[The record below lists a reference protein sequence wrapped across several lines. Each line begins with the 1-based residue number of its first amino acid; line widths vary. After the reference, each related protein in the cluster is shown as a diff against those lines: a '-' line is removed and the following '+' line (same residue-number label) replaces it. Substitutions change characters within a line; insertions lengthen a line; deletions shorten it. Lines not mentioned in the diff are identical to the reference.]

1 MKKFLIKI
9 SIISVIIFTAGCTKL
24 DNQLNGSL
32 SDIGGSSAGGPA
44 VVAPLLKATYVAFRN
59 PYQDQARLW
68 CLQEHTSDEA
78 CGPTRG
84 GDWDDNGIWRVLHQ
98 HKWDADHAFIRDTYS
113 DLGKI
118 IFNATDIMRLS
129 PSTQQKAEA
138 TFLRAFATLSMLDGW
153 DQCPYREPGGNTLEN
168 PKVRKGTEA
177 LDWIISEITAAI
189 PGLPTGA
196 ANIANKNAARVLLM
210 KCYLNKA
217 VYLNRTTPVFAAADM
232 NQVISLADQIIS
244 SGSYSLS
251 SNYFVNFAPTNDAI
265 SPEDI
270 FTFLNIGGSES
281 GNVRSRWFCTLHYN
295 QNPSGWNGFTTLSD
309 FYSKFEA
316 VDKRRGGNAYPGMT
330 NGILP
335 GFLVGQQFT
344 GAGVALNDRKGNP
357 LVFTPTVSLKET
369 GNNLEVTG
377 IRVVKYPI
385 DYVSGD
391 NSNNDYVLYRYSDV
405 LLMKAEALL
414 RGGTP
419 TAVAPIT
426 AVAAVNM
433 VRSRVSATP
442 LATISLDQLSD
453 ERGRE
458 FYWEGMRRTDMI
470 RFGKFLGPR
479 VLKSGTSD
487 SKYLLFPI
495 PNEQLAVNPNLVQ
508 NPGY

>member
-9 SIISVIIFTAGCTKL
+9 SIISIIIFTAGCTKL

-32 SDIGGSSAGGPA
+32 PDIGGSSGGGPA

-98 HKWDADHAFIRDTYS
+98 HKWDADHGFIRDTYS
-113 DLGKI
+113 ELGKI
-118 IFNATDIMRLS
+118 IFNATDILRLS
-129 PSTQQKAEA
+129 PSAQQEAEA
-138 TFLRAFATLSMLDGW
+138 RFLRAFATLSMLDGW
-153 DQCPYREPGGNTLEN
+153 DQCPYREPGGNPLDN
-168 PKVRKGTEA
+168 PLVRKGIAA
-177 LDWIISEITAAI
+177 LDWIIAEVNAAMA
-189 PGLPTGA
+189 GLPNGP
-196 ANIANKNAARVLLM
+196 ANVANKNAAKVLLM
-210 KCYLNKA
+210 KCYINKA
-217 VYLNRTTPVFAAADM
+217 VYTNRTTPTFAAADM
-232 NQVISLADQIIS
+232 NQVILLADQIIT
-244 SGSYSLS
+244 SGTYSLS
-251 SNYFVNFAPTNDAI
+251 ANYFDNFAPTNDAI

-281 GNVRSRWFCTLHYN
+281 GNVRSRWFSTLHYN

-344 GAGVALNDRKGNP
+344 GAGVPLNDRKGNA
-357 LVFTPTVSLKET
+357 LVFTPAVSLKET

-405 LLMKAEALL
+405 LLMKAEAIL

-433 VRSRVSATP
+433 VRSRVSATT
-442 LATISLDQLSD
+442 LATVSLDQLSD

-479 VLKSGTSD
+479 VLKSTTSA

-495 PNEQLAVNPNLVQ
+495 PNEQLAVNPNLTQ
-508 NPGY
+508 NTGY

>member
-153 DQCPYREPGGNTLEN
+153 DQCPYREPGGNPLEN

-196 ANIANKNAARVLLM
+196 ATAAKQPALG
-210 KCYLNKA
+210 
-217 VYLNRTTPVFAAADM
+217 T
-232 NQVISLADQIIS
+232 
-244 SGSYSLS
+244 
-251 SNYFVNFAPTNDAI
+251 
-265 SPEDI
+265 
-270 FTFLNIGGSES
+270 
-281 GNVRSRWFCTLHYN
+281 
-295 QNPSGWNGFTTLSD
+295 
-309 FYSKFEA
+309 
-316 VDKRRGGNAYPGMT
+316 
-330 NGILP
+330 
-335 GFLVGQQFT
+335 
-344 GAGVALNDRKGNP
+344 AGTA
-357 LVFTPTVSLKET
+357 S
-369 GNNLEVTG
+369 
-377 IRVVKYPI
+377 
-385 DYVSGD
+385 
-391 NSNNDYVLYRYSDV
+391 SDV
-405 LLMKAEALL
+405 ITVQGIASMTALL
-414 RGGTP
+414 VDGT
-419 TAVAPIT
+419 
-426 AVAAVNM
+426 
-433 VRSRVSATP
+433 
-442 LATISLDQLSD
+442 
-453 ERGRE
+453 
-458 FYWEGMRRTDMI
+458 W
-470 RFGKFLGPR
+470 
-479 VLKSGTSD
+479 
-487 SKYLLFPI
+487 
-495 PNEQLAVNPNLVQ
+495 
-508 NPGY
+508 